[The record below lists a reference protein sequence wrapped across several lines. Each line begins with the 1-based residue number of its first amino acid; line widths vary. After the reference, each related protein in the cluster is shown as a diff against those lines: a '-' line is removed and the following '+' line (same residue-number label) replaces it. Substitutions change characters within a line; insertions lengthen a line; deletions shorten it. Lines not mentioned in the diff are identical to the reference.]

1 MSADARIV
9 RPMNLNAE
17 LSLIYERGKKRQFL
31 EHVSII
37 RDKYDY
43 VYNNA
48 FRGVATS
55 C

>member
-1 MSADARIV
+1 MSVGARIV

-17 LSLIYERGKKRQFL
+17 LSLIYENKKKRQFL
-31 EHVSII
+31 EGVGII
-37 RDKYDY
+37 RDKYDS